1 MADRKQIIDERAAWA
16 EEFRNAPTNAVTRM
30 RRAAD
35 IAAAADQE
43 TIDDAAAF
51 ERSLTRDKGARDLF
65 LGRERLNQAQQRIGQ
80 AERGMAQ
87 RQANFHA
94 TQERL
99 MSVDEFNQ
107 NMRLRKAELDDLNSQ
122 RLMRKELRD
131 ADNAATILK
140 QTMQAEDGMDELMKI
155 HRIGSPEMAQG
166 VLGLIAKNPMMDPKA
181 RASILATARIMGDP
195 EELQAQLD
203 AMPEE
208 ERSRTTVTRND
219 KGGLS
224 ITTRPATAAKPAT
237 NELDDLRRAYTE
249 ASTKR
254 AMMEGDVDP
263 KTKQAKLKPGFSE
276 DDRLFYDAEKRRL
289 LARYQELSGGGSPA
303 APTAPQSTTAPAPNE
318 PDPITSVLVRRRLP
332 SGEEWLFDSV
342 TKQAVRKAE

>member
-1 MADRKQIIDERAAWA
+1 MATEEQIIEDRAAWA
-16 EEFRNAPTNAVTRM
+16 QRFRNAPTNAVTRL

-35 IAAAADQE
+35 IAAGEDQQAMREAAQ
-43 TIDDAAAF
+43 F
-51 ERSLTRDKGARDLF
+51 ERRLEVDKGARDLF
-65 LGRERLNQAQQRIGQ
+65 LGRERLRQSGERIGQ

-87 RQANFHA
+87 RQANFDA

-195 EELQAQLD
+195 EELQARID

-224 ITTRPATAAKPAT
+224 ITTRPPGAQSETGLPASQKARHDALAARLKQLSTQLGGRDTGGKLTLDAKARADVTANMEAIQSEISSLFGGAPESKGASAAQPTAESAPSATKPAQVRQ
-237 NELDDLRRAYTE
+237 NGVVYTL
-249 ASTKR
+249 
-254 AMMEGDVDP
+254 
-263 KTKQAKLKPGFSE
+263 Q
-276 DDRLFYDAEKRRL
+276 
-289 LARYQELSGGGSPA
+289 
-303 APTAPQSTTAPAPNE
+303 
-318 PDPITSVLVRRRLP
+318 PDGTY
-332 SGEEWLFDSV
+332 
-342 TKQAVRKAE
+342 K